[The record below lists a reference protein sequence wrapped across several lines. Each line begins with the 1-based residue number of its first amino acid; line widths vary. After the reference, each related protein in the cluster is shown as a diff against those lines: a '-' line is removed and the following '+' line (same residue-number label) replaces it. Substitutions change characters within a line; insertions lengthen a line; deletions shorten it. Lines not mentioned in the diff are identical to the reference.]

1 MRGAV
6 QDSLLAL
13 IVSLAALAPLVTMTS
28 VKKSN
33 RQLRVKP
40 QPSSS
45 SGLPVLDLLESPDA
59 KYDPKP
65 KDIDRAALR
74 LRLKGESFFF
84 VFFLFCSVLFLF
96 VLKKVFSLIST
107 LLEHNYRLTSILSY

>member
-84 VFFLFCSVLFLF
+84 VFFCFVQFYFCLF
-96 VLKKVFSLIST
+96 KKKYF
-107 LLEHNYRLTSILSY
+107 LSYQLYWNTTTDSLLF